1 MGRLMIQNE
10 AQGLGG
16 ALEHLLFLKI
26 SGDLVLATGRSLGT
40 ELVDLNTKRVT
51 RIIGEGKPADALCA
65 LPSDGMSDTLLV
77 GGPDGVIRQYEPQT
91 GALRRQQQIGDGA
104 IRDLAVA
111 ERSAG
116 MVVAVASEGGVRLWA
131 TEGRD
136 TEPVKFMP
144 RPQRARPFRICFSG
158 DDRARYL
165 VCAFTD
171 GWLAAWNLDAVDQEP
186 NWRQAHSGPIW
197 TLIDLDDDDRR
208 EPLVASGGSDRSLC
222 VWGIADDGAL
232 VARQKFQ
239 GDGTIRRLGHAVD
252 GEREGKVPMLA
263 SASATGAVSLWRYD
277 GPADRPLMEAA
288 RHRGEVYSIACT
300 STAEGVIV
308 ASGDFNGDIEVSRLS
323 SSVLKS
329 MRTFFRTDGPIS
341 AVTGGTA
348 ATGPFLACAGATGQ
362 IRVIDPET
370 GAQLQSFS
378 HGRAVRA
385 LAAGGTHLLSS
396 GLDHRVLDWDPDTGQ
411 LRSELPMG
419 HDAEVHA
426 LATATHRDVL
436 YALSGG
442 LDGTVQRCPLDDPE
456 ASTELASGCG
466 QVTGL
471 AVVPGP
477 EAGTIL
483 VVIGSTQGLLRVSM
497 DEPGEVRSIAPYSV
511 QAVCL
516 VFDGSQ
522 PKVVAARTDGSV
534 DMYDPVRLTQVAAY
548 GAPFPARPV
557 RALASH
563 LSERGD
569 SLVLGGCDEGYLLK
583 WHVDGRLVGTP
594 SRSGRS
600 AIRALHVTEA
610 AKQGRPVL
618 LTGGDDASM
627 REWLISPD
635 QPLVSGGSFGSPIRV
650 ASILLQDQPADADL
664 LAREALTRTIVD
676 AFAADGTAAPV
687 VVGIHAP
694 WGQGKSSL
702 LRQIQARLDPERPQA
717 SNGTGREPP
726 YELRTRDGGKV
737 DRGRITS
744 GWAWKR
750 LQQRI
755 HEDQLPY
762 QMVPVDGVRKA
773 ITVWFNPWMY
783 ENPDQVWAGLTQE
796 ITQSVMARLP
806 EGQRRRLFFDLN
818 LKRTGPEAM
827 RRQILAS
834 ARPRSIRGLAA
845 VAVVALATIT
855 TIVGAVAALVNNN
868 KLGDIVGVAT
878 ATFLVALAVVG
889 RVIYSSMKGFPTWF
903 DPAAVTRSS
912 SAGILS
918 REPGADTADPLDAGG
933 RGYLYLLQHDVRELV
948 DLATEHASFY
958 IFVDDLDRCS
968 PAIVADTIEAV
979 NLFLTK
985 AFGPCNFVL
994 ALDPATVAAHLETA
1008 HPSIQERAMDDPVS
1022 FGHLRHTGWR
1032 FMEKIVDL
1040 PIRLPRIPDAAIS
1053 NYLNELLNAGSAGL
1067 GAFPVAAET
1076 AAEPNGGPPAAARS
1090 GSQPEAAGPAE
1101 LAGLS
1106 RIQPWPPSAPA
1117 GAASGGLDGV
1127 TLTGRMEDVPL
1138 VRDALTNAVLNLPGR
1153 NPRQTKAFIN
1163 LWRFYMVLDYELGY
1177 MTNSITATRVHSA
1190 EMARLVEIMVRW
1202 PWLLDALGARR
1213 PVGSDAKTVLA
1224 DLMRASGDDEEWERV
1239 TISAHM
1245 DVFDESTVGL
1255 RELLQRRGGEPD
1267 TLIAIASRY
1276 L

>member
-1 MGRLMIQNE
+1 MIQDE
-10 AQGLGG
+10 TQRLGG

-26 SGDLVLATGRSLGT
+26 SGDLVLATGRSLGA

-51 RIIGEGKPADALCA
+51 RVIGEGKPADALSA
-65 LPSDGMSDTLLV
+65 LPSDGVSDALLV
-77 GGPDGVIRQYEPQT
+77 GGPDGIIRQYDPQT
-91 GALRRQQQIGDGA
+91 GALRRQQQMGDGA

-111 ERSAG
+111 ERSG
-116 MVVAVASEGGVRLWA
+116 SMLVAAASEGGIRLWTA
-131 TEGRD
+131 EGHD
-136 TEPVKFMP
+136 TEPVKFVP
-144 RPQRARPFRICFSG
+144 RPQRARPFRICFGGS
-158 DDRARYL
+158 DSARYL

-186 NWRQAHSGPIW
+186 SWRQAHSGPIW
-197 TLIDLDDDDRR
+197 TLIDLKDDDRR
-208 EPLVASGGSDRSLC
+208 EPLVASGGSDRALC

-232 VARQKFQ
+232 VARQKFEA
-239 GDGTIRRLGHAVD
+239 DGTIRRLGHAVD
-252 GEREGKVPMLA
+252 GESEDKVPMLA

-288 RHRGEVYSIACT
+288 RHRGEVYSIACA

-308 ASGDFNGDIEVSRLS
+308 ASGDFNGDLEISRLS
-323 SSVLKS
+323 SNVLKS

-341 AVTGGTA
+341 AVAGGTSA
-348 ATGPFLACAGATGQ
+348 AGPFLACAGATGQ

-385 LAAGGTHLLSS
+385 LAAGGAHLLSS

-419 HDAEVHA
+419 HGAEIHA
-426 LATATHRDVL
+426 LATATHQGVL

-442 LDGTVQRCPLDDPE
+442 LDGTVRCCPLDDPE

-471 AVVPGP
+471 AVVDGP
-477 EAGTIL
+477 EVSTTV
-483 VVIGSTQGLLRVSM
+483 VVIGSTQGLLQVSM
-497 DEPGEVRSIAPYSV
+497 DEPGVVRSIAPYSV
-511 QAVCL
+511 QAVCV
-516 VFDGSQ
+516 VFDGSL

-534 DMYDPVRLTQVAAY
+534 DLYDPVRLTQVAAY
-548 GAPFPARPV
+548 AAPSPARPV
-557 RALASH
+557 RVLASH

-583 WHVDGRLVGTP
+583 WRVDGRLVGAP

-610 AKQGRPVL
+610 AKRGRPVL
-618 LTGGDDASM
+618 LTGGDDASI

-664 LAREALTRTIVD
+664 LAREALTSTIVD
-676 AFAADGTAAPV
+676 AFAAEGTAAPV

-702 LRQIQARLDPERPQA
+702 LRQIQARLDPELPQA
-717 SNGTGREPP
+717 PGGAGREPT
-726 YELRTRDGGKV
+726 YELRLRGGRPV
-737 DRGRITS
+737 DKGPITS
-744 GWAWKR
+744 AWAWKR
-750 LQQRI
+750 LQQRVR
-755 HEDQLPY
+755 ENRLPY
-762 QMVPVDGVRKA
+762 EMVPVDGVRRA

-806 EGQRRRLFFDLN
+806 EEQRRRLFFDLN
-818 LKRTGPEAM
+818 LKRTGAEAM

-834 ARPRSIRGLAA
+834 ARPRSIRGLVLVA
-845 VAVVALATIT
+845 VAVLATIT
-855 TIVGAVAALVNNN
+855 TIVGAVAALVNSN
-868 KLGDIVGVAT
+868 KLGDVVGVAV
-878 ATFLVALAVVG
+878 ATFLVTLAVTS

-918 REPGADTADPLDAGG
+918 RESGGDPADPLDAGG

-1008 HPSIQERAMDDPVS
+1008 HPSIQQRAMDDPVS

-1053 NYLNELLNAGSAGL
+1053 NYLNELLNAGSAGN
-1067 GAFPVAAET
+1067 GGHTVAADT
-1076 AAEPNGGPPAAARS
+1076 ADTEAAPDADPPAATRAS
-1090 GSQPEAAGPAE
+1090 SQSEPVRPAGK
-1101 LAGLS
+1101 LNGN
-1106 RIQPWPPSAPA
+1106 RIQPWQSPIPA
-1117 GAASGGLDGV
+1117 GVSPDGLDAA
-1127 TLTGRMEDVPL
+1127 TLTSRMEDVPL

-1224 DLMRASGDDEEWERV
+1224 DLMQASGDDEEWNRV
-1239 TISAHM
+1239 ATSAHM
-1245 DVFDESTVGL
+1245 DVIDESTVGL

>member
-1 MGRLMIQNE
+1 MIQDE
-10 AQGLGG
+10 TQRLGG

-26 SGDLVLATGRSLGT
+26 SGDLVLATGRSLGA

-51 RIIGEGKPADALCA
+51 RVIGEGKPADALSA
-65 LPSDGMSDTLLV
+65 LPSDGVSDALLV
-77 GGPDGVIRQYEPQT
+77 GGPDGIIRQYDPQS

-111 ERSAG
+111 ERSG
-116 MVVAVASEGGVRLWA
+116 CMLVAAASEGGIRLWTA
-131 TEGRD
+131 EGHD
-136 TEPVKFMP
+136 TEPVKFVP
-144 RPQRARPFRICFSG
+144 RPQRARPFRICFGGS
-158 DDRARYL
+158 DSARYL

-186 NWRQAHSGPIW
+186 SWRQAHSGPIW
-197 TLIDLDDDDRR
+197 TLIDLKDDDRR
-208 EPLVASGGSDRSLC
+208 EPLVASGGSDRALC
-222 VWGIADDGAL
+222 VWGIAGDGAL
-232 VARQKFQ
+232 VARQKFEA
-239 GDGTIRRLGHAVD
+239 DGTIRRLGHAVD
-252 GEREGKVPMLA
+252 GESEDKVPMLA

-288 RHRGEVYSIACT
+288 RHRGEVYSIACA

-308 ASGDFNGDIEVSRLS
+308 ASGDFNGDLEISRLS
-323 SSVLKS
+323 SNVLKS

-341 AVTGGTA
+341 AVAGGTSA
-348 ATGPFLACAGATGQ
+348 AGPFLACAGATGQ

-385 LAAGGTHLLSS
+385 LAAGGAHLLSS
-396 GLDHRVLDWDPDTGQ
+396 GLDHRVLDWDPDTGE

-419 HDAEVHA
+419 HGAEIHA
-426 LATATHRDVL
+426 LATATHRGVL

-442 LDGTVQRCPLDDPE
+442 LDGTVRCCPLDDPE

-471 AVVPGP
+471 AVVDGP
-477 EAGTIL
+477 EVSTTV
-483 VVIGSTQGLLRVSM
+483 VVIGSTQGLLQVSM
-497 DEPGEVRSIAPYSV
+497 DEPGVVRSIAPYSV
-511 QAVCL
+511 QAVCV
-516 VFDGSQ
+516 VFDGSL

-534 DMYDPVRLTQVAAY
+534 DLYDPVRLTQVAAY
-548 GAPFPARPV
+548 AAPSPARPV
-557 RALASH
+557 RVLASH

-583 WHVDGRLVGTP
+583 WRVDGRLVGAP

-600 AIRALHVTEA
+600 AIRALHVTAA
-610 AKQGRPVL
+610 AKRGRPVL
-618 LTGGDDASM
+618 LTGGDDASI

-664 LAREALTRTIVD
+664 LAREALTSTIVD
-676 AFAADGTAAPV
+676 AFAAEGTAAPV

-702 LRQIQARLDPERPQA
+702 LRQIQARLDPELPQA
-717 SNGTGREPP
+717 PGGAGREPT
-726 YELRTRDGGKV
+726 YELRTRDGRPV
-737 DRGRITS
+737 DKGPITS
-744 GWAWKR
+744 AWAWKR
-750 LQQRI
+750 LQQRVR
-755 HEDQLPY
+755 ENRLPY
-762 QMVPVDGVRKA
+762 EMVPVDGVRKA

-806 EGQRRRLFFDLN
+806 EEQRRRLFFDLN
-818 LKRTGPEAM
+818 LKRTGAEAM

-834 ARPRSIRGLAA
+834 ARPRSIRGLVLVA
-845 VAVVALATIT
+845 VAVLATIT
-855 TIVGAVAALVNNN
+855 TIVGAVAALVNSN
-868 KLGDIVGVAT
+868 KLGDVVGVAV
-878 ATFLVALAVVG
+878 ATFLVTLAVTS

-918 REPGADTADPLDAGG
+918 RESGGDTADPLDAGG

-948 DLATEHASFY
+948 DLATEHAPFY

-1008 HPSIQERAMDDPVS
+1008 HPSIQQRAMDDPVS

-1053 NYLNELLNAGSAGL
+1053 NYLNELLNAGSAGN
-1067 GAFPVAAET
+1067 GGHTVAADT
-1076 AAEPNGGPPAAARS
+1076 ADTEAAPDADPPAAARA
-1090 GSQPEAAGPAE
+1090 GSQSEPVRPAGK
-1101 LAGLS
+1101 LNGN
-1106 RIQPWPPSAPA
+1106 RIQPWQSPIPA
-1117 GAASGGLDGV
+1117 GASPDGLDAA
-1127 TLTGRMEDVPL
+1127 TLTSRMEDVPL

-1224 DLMRASGDDEEWERV
+1224 DLMQASGDDEEWNRV
-1239 TISAHM
+1239 ATSAHM
-1245 DVFDESTVGL
+1245 DVIDESTVGL

>member
-1 MGRLMIQNE
+1 
-10 AQGLGG
+10 
-16 ALEHLLFLKI
+16 
-26 SGDLVLATGRSLGT
+26 
-40 ELVDLNTKRVT
+40 
-51 RIIGEGKPADALCA
+51 
-65 LPSDGMSDTLLV
+65 
-77 GGPDGVIRQYEPQT
+77 
-91 GALRRQQQIGDGA
+91 
-104 IRDLAVA
+104 
-111 ERSAG
+111 
-116 MVVAVASEGGVRLWA
+116 
-131 TEGRD
+131 
-136 TEPVKFMP
+136 
-144 RPQRARPFRICFSG
+144 
-158 DDRARYL
+158 
-165 VCAFTD
+165 
-171 GWLAAWNLDAVDQEP
+171 
-186 NWRQAHSGPIW
+186 
-197 TLIDLDDDDRR
+197 
-208 EPLVASGGSDRSLC
+208 
-222 VWGIADDGAL
+222 
-232 VARQKFQ
+232 
-239 GDGTIRRLGHAVD
+239 
-252 GEREGKVPMLA
+252 
-263 SASATGAVSLWRYD
+263 
-277 GPADRPLMEAA
+277 
-288 RHRGEVYSIACT
+288 
-300 STAEGVIV
+300 
-308 ASGDFNGDIEVSRLS
+308 
-323 SSVLKS
+323 
-329 MRTFFRTDGPIS
+329 
-341 AVTGGTA
+341 
-348 ATGPFLACAGATGQ
+348 
-362 IRVIDPET
+362 
-370 GAQLQSFS
+370 
-378 HGRAVRA
+378 
-385 LAAGGTHLLSS
+385 
-396 GLDHRVLDWDPDTGQ
+396 
-411 LRSELPMG
+411 
-419 HDAEVHA
+419 
-426 LATATHRDVL
+426 
-436 YALSGG
+436 
-442 LDGTVQRCPLDDPE
+442 
-456 ASTELASGCG
+456 
-466 QVTGL
+466 
-471 AVVPGP
+471 
-477 EAGTIL
+477 
-483 VVIGSTQGLLRVSM
+483 
-497 DEPGEVRSIAPYSV
+497 
-511 QAVCL
+511 
-516 VFDGSQ
+516 
-522 PKVVAARTDGSV
+522 
-534 DMYDPVRLTQVAAY
+534 
-548 GAPFPARPV
+548 
-557 RALASH
+557 
-563 LSERGD
+563 
-569 SLVLGGCDEGYLLK
+569 
-583 WHVDGRLVGTP
+583 
-594 SRSGRS
+594 
-600 AIRALHVTEA
+600 
-610 AKQGRPVL
+610 
-618 LTGGDDASM
+618 M

-702 LRQIQARLDPERPQA
+702 LRQIQARLDPELAQA
-717 SNGTGREPP
+717 SNGAGREPA
-726 YELRTRDGGKV
+726 YELRTRDGGPV

-744 GWAWKR
+744 AWAWKR

-755 HEDQLPY
+755 QEDQLPY

-834 ARPRSIRGLAA
+834 ARPRSIRGLTVVA
-845 VAVVALATIT
+845 VAALATIT
-855 TIVGAVAALVNNN
+855 TIVGAVAALVNSN
-868 KLGDIVGVAT
+868 KLGDVVGVAV

-1008 HPSIQERAMDDPVS
+1008 HPSIQQRAMDDPVS

-1053 NYLNELLNAGSAGL
+1053 NYLNELLNAGSAGQ
-1067 GAFPVAAET
+1067 GALPVAAET
-1076 AAEPNGGPPAAARS
+1076 TETAAAPDAGPPAATRA
-1090 GSQPEAAGPAE
+1090 GSQSESVRPPW
-1101 LAGLS
+1101 
-1106 RIQPWPPSAPA
+1106 QPSVPD
-1117 GAASGGLDGV
+1117 GATSGGLDGA

-1213 PVGSDAKTVLA
+1213 PAGSSDAKTVLA
-1224 DLMRASGDDEEWERV
+1224 DLMRASGDDAEWDRV
-1239 TISAHM
+1239 ATSAHM
-1245 DVFDESTVGL
+1245 DIFDESTVGL
-1255 RELLQRRGGEPD
+1255 RELLLRRGGEPD

>member
-1 MGRLMIQNE
+1 MIQDETQVIQDE

-16 ALEHLLFLKI
+16 ALEHLLFLTI
-26 SGDLVLATGRSLGT
+26 SGDLVLATGRSLGA

-51 RIIGEGKPADALCA
+51 RVIGEGKPADALCA
-65 LPSDGMSDTLLV
+65 LPVDGLSDALLV
-77 GGPDGVIRQYEPQT
+77 GGPDGIVRQYEPQT

-104 IRDLAVA
+104 IRDLAVT
-111 ERSAG
+111 ERSG
-116 MVVAVASEGGVRLWA
+116 SMLVAVASEGGLRLWP
-131 TEGRD
+131 TDGRG
-136 TEPVKFMP
+136 TVPVKFAP

-158 DDRARYL
+158 DDNARYL

-197 TLIDLDDDDRR
+197 TLVDLDDDDRR
-208 EPLVASGGSDRSLC
+208 QPLVASGGSDRALC
-222 VWGIADDGAL
+222 VWGIGDDGAL
-232 VARQKFQ
+232 GARQKFEA
-239 GDGTIRRLGHAVD
+239 DGTIRRLGHAVD
-252 GEREGKVPMLA
+252 GEGEGRVPMLA

-323 SSVLKS
+323 SNVLKS

-341 AVTGGTA
+341 AVTGGTGA
-348 ATGPFLACAGATGQ
+348 KGPFVACAGATGQ

-370 GAQLQSFS
+370 GAQRQSFS

-396 GLDHRVLDWDPDTGQ
+396 GLDHRVLDWDTETGQ

-419 HDAEVHA
+419 HDAEIHA
-426 LATATHRDVL
+426 LATAMHRGVL
-436 YALSGG
+436 YAISGG
-442 LDGTVQRCPLDDPE
+442 LDGTVQRCPLEDPE
-456 ASTELASGCG
+456 ASTELAAGCG

-477 EAGTIL
+477 EPGTVV
-483 VVIGSTQGLLRVSM
+483 VVIGSTQGLSQVPM
-497 DEPGEVRSIAPYSV
+497 DEPGQVRLIAPYSV
-511 QAVCL
+511 QAVCV
-516 VFDGSQ
+516 VFDGSL

-534 DMYDPVRLTQVAAY
+534 DLYDPIKLTQVTAYAAPY
-548 GAPFPARPV
+548 PARPV
-557 RALASH
+557 RALACH

-583 WHVDGRLVGTP
+583 WRVDGRLVGAP

-600 AIRALHVTEA
+600 AIRTLHVTEA
-610 AKQGRPVL
+610 ANQSRPVL
-618 LTGGDDASM
+618 LTGGDDASI

-635 QPLVSGGSFGSPIRV
+635 QPLVSGGSFGGPIRV
-650 ASILLQDQPADADL
+650 ASILLQDQPSDADL
-664 LAREALTRTIVD
+664 LAREALTRTIAD
-676 AFAADGTAAPV
+676 AFTADGTTAPV

-702 LRQIQARLDPERPQA
+702 LRQIQCRLDPGLPQA
-717 SNGTGREPP
+717 SGGASREPA
-726 YELRTRDGGKV
+726 YELRTRDGRPV
-737 DRGRITS
+737 DRGRITP

-750 LQQRI
+750 LQQRVN
-755 HEDQLPY
+755 ENRLPY
-762 QMVPVDGVRKA
+762 EMVPADGVRKA

-783 ENPDQVWAGLTQE
+783 ENTDQVWAGLTQE
-796 ITQSVMARLP
+796 ITQSIMVCLP
-806 EGQRRRLFFDLN
+806 DGQRRRLFFDLN

-834 ARPRSIRGLAA
+834 ARPNSIRGLVVVA
-845 VAVVALATIT
+845 VAALAIIT
-855 TIVGAVAALVNNN
+855 TIVGAVAALVNSN
-868 KLGDIVGVAT
+868 KLNDVVGVAA
-878 ATFLVALAVVG
+878 ATFLVALGVTARVV
-889 RVIYSSMKGFPTWF
+889 YSSMKGFPTWF

-912 SAGILS
+912 SAGVLS
-918 REPGADTADPLDAGG
+918 RESGGDTADPLDAGG

-968 PAIVADTIEAV
+968 PAVVADTIEAV

-985 AFGPCNFVL
+985 QFGPCNFVL

-1008 HPSIQERAMDDPVS
+1008 HPSIHERAMDDPVS

-1040 PIRLPRIPDAAIS
+1040 PVRLPRIPDAAIS
-1053 NYLNELLNAGSAGL
+1053 NYLNELLNAGSPAQE
-1067 GAFPVAAET
+1067 AYSIVAEAAAEIAAGT
-1076 AAEPNGGPPAAARS
+1076 ATVPG
-1090 GSQPEAAGPAE
+1090 AGPATVPPVALARGALGE
-1101 LAGLS
+1101 LN
-1106 RIQPWPPSAPA
+1106 
-1117 GAASGGLDGV
+1117 GASLAD
-1127 TLTGRMEDVPL
+1127 RMEDVPL

-1213 PVGSDAKTVLA
+1213 PVGSDVKTVLA
-1224 DLMRASGDDEEWERV
+1224 DLMRASGDDAEWARV
-1239 TISAHM
+1239 AESARM
-1245 DVFDESTVGL
+1245 DVGDDSTVGL

>member
-1 MGRLMIQNE
+1 MIQDE

-26 SGDLVLATGRSLGT
+26 SGDLVLATGRSLGV
-40 ELVDLNTKRVT
+40 ELVDLNTKRVI
-51 RIIGEGKPADALCA
+51 RVIGEGKPADALSA
-65 LPSDGMSDTLLV
+65 LSSDGVSDALLV
-77 GGPDGVIRQYEPQT
+77 GGPEGVIRQYDPQT

-104 IRDLAVA
+104 IRDLAVT
-111 ERSAG
+111 ERSGG
-116 MVVAVASEGGVRLWA
+116 MLVAAASEGGIRLWRA
-131 TEGRD
+131 EGDD
-136 TEPVKFMP
+136 TEPVKFVP

-158 DDRARYL
+158 ADSARYL

-186 NWRQAHSGPIW
+186 SWRQAHSGPIW
-197 TLIDLDDDDRR
+197 TLIDLEDDDRR
-208 EPLVASGGSDRSLC
+208 EPLVASGGSDRALC
-222 VWGIADDGAL
+222 VWGIAGDGAL
-232 VARQKFQ
+232 VVRQKFEA
-239 GDGTIRRLGHAVD
+239 DGTIRRLGHAVD

-300 STAEGVIV
+300 STTEGVIV
-308 ASGDFNGDIEVSRLS
+308 ASGDFNGDLEISRLS
-323 SSVLKS
+323 SNVLKS

-341 AVTGGTA
+341 AVTGGTGA
-348 ATGPFLACAGATGQ
+348 EGPFLACAGATGQ
-362 IRVIDPET
+362 ICVIDPET
-370 GAQLQSFS
+370 GAQVRSFS

-385 LAAGGTHLLSS
+385 LATGGAHLLSS

-419 HDAEVHA
+419 HGAEIHA
-426 LATATHRDVL
+426 LATAAHQGVL

-442 LDGTVQRCPLDDPE
+442 LDGTVRLCPLDDPK

-471 AVVPGP
+471 AVVDGP
-477 EAGTIL
+477 KVSTTV

-497 DEPGEVRSIAPYSV
+497 DEPGVVRSIAPYSV
-511 QAVCL
+511 QAVCV
-516 VFDGSQ
+516 VFDGSM
-522 PKVVAARTDGSV
+522 PKIVAARTDGSV
-534 DMYDPVRLTQVAAY
+534 DLYDPIRLTQVAAY
-548 GAPFPARPV
+548 AAPFPARPV
-557 RALASH
+557 RVLASH

-583 WHVDGRLVGTP
+583 WRVDGRLVGNP

-600 AIRALHVTEA
+600 AIRALHVSEA
-610 AKQGRPVL
+610 AKKGRPVL

-664 LAREALTRTIVD
+664 LAREALTSTIVD

-702 LRQIQARLDPERPQA
+702 LRQIQARLDPGLPQA
-717 SNGTGREPP
+717 PGGSGREPT
-726 YELRTRDGGKV
+726 YELRTRDGRPV
-737 DRGRITS
+737 DRGPITS
-744 GWAWKR
+744 AWAWKR
-750 LQQRI
+750 LQQRVR
-755 HEDQLPY
+755 ENRLPY
-762 QMVPVDGVRKA
+762 EMVPVDGVRKA

-796 ITQSVMARLP
+796 ITQSIMARLP
-806 EGQRRRLFFDLN
+806 EEQRRRLFFDLN
-818 LKRTGPEAM
+818 LKRTGAEAM

-834 ARPRSIRGLAA
+834 ARPRSIRGLVVVA
-845 VAVVALATIT
+845 VAVLATIT
-855 TIVGAVAALVNNN
+855 TIVGAVAALVNSN
-868 KLGDIVGVAT
+868 KLGDVVGVAV
-878 ATFLVALAVVG
+878 ATFLVTLAVTS

-918 REPGADTADPLDAGG
+918 RESGGDTADPLDAGG

-1008 HPSIQERAMDDPVS
+1008 HPSIQQRAMDDPVS

-1053 NYLNELLNAGSAGL
+1053 NYLNELLNAGSTGQGGL
-1067 GAFPVAAET
+1067 TVAAET
-1076 AAEPNGGPPAAARS
+1076 ADTEAAPNADPPAVARAGSQSEPVRPAEMVNGNRTQSWQPPIPAAAS
-1090 GSQPEAAGPAE
+1090 PD
-1101 LAGLS
+1101 
-1106 RIQPWPPSAPA
+1106 
-1117 GAASGGLDGV
+1117 GLDV
-1127 TLTGRMEDVPL
+1127 ATLLGGRMEDVPL

-1213 PVGSDAKTVLA
+1213 PVGNDAKTVLA
-1224 DLMRASGDDEEWERV
+1224 DLMQASGDDEEWNRMA
-1239 TISAHM
+1239 TSAHM
-1245 DVFDESTVGL
+1245 DVTDESTVGL

>member
-1 MGRLMIQNE
+1 
-10 AQGLGG
+10 
-16 ALEHLLFLKI
+16 
-26 SGDLVLATGRSLGT
+26 
-40 ELVDLNTKRVT
+40 
-51 RIIGEGKPADALCA
+51 
-65 LPSDGMSDTLLV
+65 
-77 GGPDGVIRQYEPQT
+77 
-91 GALRRQQQIGDGA
+91 
-104 IRDLAVA
+104 
-111 ERSAG
+111 
-116 MVVAVASEGGVRLWA
+116 
-131 TEGRD
+131 
-136 TEPVKFMP
+136 
-144 RPQRARPFRICFSG
+144 
-158 DDRARYL
+158 
-165 VCAFTD
+165 
-171 GWLAAWNLDAVDQEP
+171 
-186 NWRQAHSGPIW
+186 
-197 TLIDLDDDDRR
+197 
-208 EPLVASGGSDRSLC
+208 
-222 VWGIADDGAL
+222 
-232 VARQKFQ
+232 
-239 GDGTIRRLGHAVD
+239 
-252 GEREGKVPMLA
+252 
-263 SASATGAVSLWRYD
+263 
-277 GPADRPLMEAA
+277 
-288 RHRGEVYSIACT
+288 
-300 STAEGVIV
+300 
-308 ASGDFNGDIEVSRLS
+308 
-323 SSVLKS
+323 
-329 MRTFFRTDGPIS
+329 
-341 AVTGGTA
+341 
-348 ATGPFLACAGATGQ
+348 
-362 IRVIDPET
+362 
-370 GAQLQSFS
+370 
-378 HGRAVRA
+378 
-385 LAAGGTHLLSS
+385 
-396 GLDHRVLDWDPDTGQ
+396 
-411 LRSELPMG
+411 
-419 HDAEVHA
+419 
-426 LATATHRDVL
+426 
-436 YALSGG
+436 
-442 LDGTVQRCPLDDPE
+442 
-456 ASTELASGCG
+456 
-466 QVTGL
+466 
-471 AVVPGP
+471 
-477 EAGTIL
+477 
-483 VVIGSTQGLLRVSM
+483 
-497 DEPGEVRSIAPYSV
+497 
-511 QAVCL
+511 
-516 VFDGSQ
+516 
-522 PKVVAARTDGSV
+522 
-534 DMYDPVRLTQVAAY
+534 
-548 GAPFPARPV
+548 
-557 RALASH
+557 
-563 LSERGD
+563 
-569 SLVLGGCDEGYLLK
+569 
-583 WHVDGRLVGTP
+583 
-594 SRSGRS
+594 
-600 AIRALHVTEA
+600 
-610 AKQGRPVL
+610 
-618 LTGGDDASM
+618 M
-627 REWLISPD
+627 REWLIAPD

-650 ASILLQDQPADADL
+650 ASTLLQDQPADADL
-664 LAREALTRTIVD
+664 LAREALTRTVVD

-702 LRQIQARLDPERPQA
+702 LRQIQARLDPELAQA
-717 SNGTGREPP
+717 SSRAGREPA
-726 YELRTRDGGKV
+726 YELRTRDGHSV

-744 GWAWKR
+744 AWAWKR

-755 HEDQLPY
+755 QEDQLPY

-796 ITQSVMARLP
+796 ITQSIMARLP

-834 ARPRSIRGLAA
+834 ARPRSIRGLT
-845 VAVVALATIT
+845 VV
-855 TIVGAVAALVNNN
+855 AVAALVNSN
-868 KLGDIVGVAT
+868 KLGDVVGVAV

-918 REPGADTADPLDAGG
+918 REPGGDTADPLDAGG
-933 RGYLYLLQHDVRELV
+933 RGYLYLLQHDVSELGV
-948 DLATEHASFY
+948 LATEHASFY

-1053 NYLNELLNAGSAGL
+1053 NYLNELLNAGSAGR
-1067 GAFPVAAET
+1067 GAFSVATET
-1076 AAEPNGGPPAAARS
+1076 AAAPDAGPPAATQANGQS
-1090 GSQPEAAGPAE
+1090 EAAGPAE
-1101 LAGLS
+1101 LAGRS

-1117 GAASGGLDGV
+1117 GVASGGLDGA

-1202 PWLLDALGARR
+1202 PWLLDALGGRR

-1245 DVFDESTVGL
+1245 DVYDESTVGL

>member
-1 MGRLMIQNE
+1 
-10 AQGLGG
+10 
-16 ALEHLLFLKI
+16 
-26 SGDLVLATGRSLGT
+26 
-40 ELVDLNTKRVT
+40 
-51 RIIGEGKPADALCA
+51 
-65 LPSDGMSDTLLV
+65 
-77 GGPDGVIRQYEPQT
+77 
-91 GALRRQQQIGDGA
+91 
-104 IRDLAVA
+104 
-111 ERSAG
+111 
-116 MVVAVASEGGVRLWA
+116 
-131 TEGRD
+131 
-136 TEPVKFMP
+136 
-144 RPQRARPFRICFSG
+144 
-158 DDRARYL
+158 
-165 VCAFTD
+165 
-171 GWLAAWNLDAVDQEP
+171 
-186 NWRQAHSGPIW
+186 
-197 TLIDLDDDDRR
+197 
-208 EPLVASGGSDRSLC
+208 
-222 VWGIADDGAL
+222 
-232 VARQKFQ
+232 
-239 GDGTIRRLGHAVD
+239 
-252 GEREGKVPMLA
+252 
-263 SASATGAVSLWRYD
+263 
-277 GPADRPLMEAA
+277 
-288 RHRGEVYSIACT
+288 
-300 STAEGVIV
+300 
-308 ASGDFNGDIEVSRLS
+308 
-323 SSVLKS
+323 
-329 MRTFFRTDGPIS
+329 
-341 AVTGGTA
+341 
-348 ATGPFLACAGATGQ
+348 
-362 IRVIDPET
+362 
-370 GAQLQSFS
+370 
-378 HGRAVRA
+378 
-385 LAAGGTHLLSS
+385 
-396 GLDHRVLDWDPDTGQ
+396 
-411 LRSELPMG
+411 
-419 HDAEVHA
+419 
-426 LATATHRDVL
+426 
-436 YALSGG
+436 
-442 LDGTVQRCPLDDPE
+442 
-456 ASTELASGCG
+456 
-466 QVTGL
+466 
-471 AVVPGP
+471 
-477 EAGTIL
+477 
-483 VVIGSTQGLLRVSM
+483 
-497 DEPGEVRSIAPYSV
+497 
-511 QAVCL
+511 
-516 VFDGSQ
+516 
-522 PKVVAARTDGSV
+522 
-534 DMYDPVRLTQVAAY
+534 
-548 GAPFPARPV
+548 
-557 RALASH
+557 
-563 LSERGD
+563 
-569 SLVLGGCDEGYLLK
+569 
-583 WHVDGRLVGTP
+583 
-594 SRSGRS
+594 
-600 AIRALHVTEA
+600 VTEA

-702 LRQIQARLDPERPQA
+702 LRQIQARLDPELAQA
-717 SNGTGREPP
+717 SNGAGREPA
-726 YELRTRDGGKV
+726 YELRTRDGGPV

-744 GWAWKR
+744 AWAWKR

-755 HEDQLPY
+755 QEDQLPY

-834 ARPRSIRGLAA
+834 ARPRSIRGLAVVA
-845 VAVVALATIT
+845 VAALATIT
-855 TIVGAVAALVNNN
+855 TIVGAVAALVNSN
-868 KLGDIVGVAT
+868 KLGDVVGVAV

-1008 HPSIQERAMDDPVS
+1008 HPSIQQRAMDDPVS

-1053 NYLNELLNAGSAGL
+1053 NYLNELLNAGSAGQ
-1067 GAFPVAAET
+1067 GALPVAAET
-1076 AAEPNGGPPAAARS
+1076 TETAAAPDAGPPAATRA
-1090 GSQPEAAGPAE
+1090 GSQSESVRPPW
-1101 LAGLS
+1101 
-1106 RIQPWPPSAPA
+1106 QPSVPD
-1117 GAASGGLDGV
+1117 GATSGGLDGA

-1213 PVGSDAKTVLA
+1213 PAGSSDAKTVLA
-1224 DLMRASGDDEEWERV
+1224 DLMRASGDDAEWDRV
-1239 TISAHM
+1239 ATSAHM
-1245 DVFDESTVGL
+1245 DIFDESTVGL
-1255 RELLQRRGGEPD
+1255 RELLLRRGGEPD

>member
-1 MGRLMIQNE
+1 MIQDE

-51 RIIGEGKPADALCA
+51 RVIGEGKPADALSA
-65 LPSDGMSDTLLV
+65 LPSDGVSDTLLV
-77 GGPDGVIRQYEPQT
+77 GGPDGIIRLYEPQT

-111 ERSAG
+111 EWSGCMR
-116 MVVAVASEGGVRLWA
+116 VAVASEGGIRLWA
-131 TEGRD
+131 PEGRD
-136 TEPVKFMP
+136 TDPVKFVP

-158 DDRARYL
+158 SDSARYL

-186 NWRQAHSGPIW
+186 SWRQAHSGPIW

-208 EPLVASGGSDRSLC
+208 EPLVASGGSDRALC

-232 VARQKFQ
+232 VARQKFEA
-239 GDGTIRRLGHAVD
+239 DGTIRRLGHAVD

-308 ASGDFNGDIEVSRLS
+308 ASGDFNGDLEISRLS
-323 SSVLKS
+323 SNVLKS

-341 AVTGGTA
+341 AVTGGTGA
-348 ATGPFLACAGATGQ
+348 AGPFLACAGATGQ

-370 GAQLQSFS
+370 GAQRQSFS

-385 LAAGGTHLLSS
+385 LAAGGAHLLSS

-411 LRSELPMG
+411 LRAELPMG
-419 HDAEVHA
+419 HGAEIHA
-426 LATATHRDVL
+426 LATVTHRGVL

-442 LDGTVQRCPLDDPE
+442 LDGTVQRCPLDEPE
-456 ASTELASGCG
+456 ASIELASGCG

-471 AVVPGP
+471 AVVAGP
-477 EAGTIL
+477 EVGTTV
-483 VVIGSTQGLLRVSM
+483 VVIGSTQGLLQVSM
-497 DEPGEVRSIAPYSV
+497 DEPGVVRSIAPYSV
-511 QAVCL
+511 QAVCV
-516 VFDGSQ
+516 VFDGSL

-534 DMYDPVRLTQVAAY
+534 DLYDPVRLTQVAAY
-548 GAPFPARPV
+548 AAPFPARPV
-557 RALASH
+557 RVLASH

-583 WHVDGRLVGTP
+583 WRVDGRLVGTA

-610 AKQGRPVL
+610 ARQGRPVL

-664 LAREALTRTIVD
+664 LAREALTSTIVD

-702 LRQIQARLDPERPQA
+702 LRQIQARLDPELPQA
-717 SNGTGREPP
+717 PGGAGRESP
-726 YELRTRDGGKV
+726 YELRTRDGRPV
-737 DRGRITS
+737 DRGQITS

-750 LQQRI
+750 LQQRV
-755 HEDQLPY
+755 HEDRLPY
-762 QMVPVDGVRKA
+762 EMVPVDGVRKA

-806 EGQRRRLFFDLN
+806 EEQRRRLFFDLN

-834 ARPRSIRGLAA
+834 ARPRSIRGLA
-845 VAVVALATIT
+845 VVALAVLATIT
-855 TIVGAVAALVNNN
+855 TIVGTVAALVNSN
-868 KLGDIVGVAT
+868 KLGDVVGVAV
-878 ATFLVALAVVG
+878 ATFLVTLAVTS

-918 REPGADTADPLDAGG
+918 RESGGDTADPLDAGG

-968 PAIVADTIEAV
+968 PAIVADTIEAI

-1008 HPSIQERAMDDPVS
+1008 HPSIQQRAMDDPVS

-1053 NYLNELLNAGSAGL
+1053 NYLNELLNAGSAGQGGL
-1067 GAFPVAAET
+1067 TVAAET
-1076 AAEPNGGPPAAARS
+1076 ADTTAAPDADPPAATRAD
-1090 GSQPEAAGPAE
+1090 SQSESVRPAE
-1101 LAGLS
+1101 MVS
-1106 RIQPWPPSAPA
+1106 KNRIKPWQDPIPVEAFP
-1117 GAASGGLDGV
+1117 GGLDGA

-1224 DLMRASGDDEEWERV
+1224 DLMRASGDDEEWNRV
-1239 TISAHM
+1239 ATLAHM
-1245 DVFDESTVGL
+1245 DVIDESTVGL